1 MGEFHTVCRVGDLP
15 EGEARTVEVR
25 NKLIAVF
32 CQQGNYY
39 AIDDVCP
46 HMGAS
51 LSGGYVENGVVT
63 CPWHAWRFRLADGA
77 WADCPRLKI
86 GCYPVRVEGDL
97 IQVQMNGPPS
107 PKSEGVTE

>member
-1 MGEFHTVCRVGDLP
+1 MGEFHTVCRAGELA
-15 EGEARTVEVR
+15 EGEARTVELHG
-25 NKLIAVF
+25 KLIAIF
-32 CQQGNYY
+32 HHLGQYH

-51 LSGGYVENGVVT
+51 LSDGYVENGVVT

-86 GCYPVRVEGDL
+86 GSYTVRIEGDQ
-97 IQVQMNGPPS
+97 IQVQLGSPPGPR
-107 PKSEGVTE
+107 

>member
-1 MGEFHTVCRVGDLP
+1 MSQFQTVCRVRDLV
-15 EGEARTVEVR
+15 EGEGKTVEVG

-32 CQQGNYY
+32 RTGANYY

-51 LSGGYVENGVVT
+51 LAGGWVENGVVT

-77 WADCPRLKI
+77 WADCPKVKI
-86 GCYPVRVEGDL
+86 GCYPVRVVNDEV
-97 IQVQMNGPPS
+97 QVQVPGPAPES
-107 PKSEGVTE
+107 K